1 MTLEGYFYESGS
13 AHRRLATFN
22 VEGIDFNLMVGDES
36 IKSGELSEL
45 DFSERIGNTPRR
57 VVFKDGSVFET
68 QDNNK
73 IDEVAFVG
81 GNRHGISRLVQ
92 MLESKWRWALT
103 SIVFLLVLGY
113 FITSVML
120 PWAGRELAF
129 VVPIKVNETISSG
142 GMRLLD
148 QRWFEPSELS
158 DDKKNEIRVSFK
170 DLIDALPNSE
180 FNYKLYFRNIGE
192 ANAFSLP
199 GGEIILTDELVRLSE
214 NPEQITA
221 ILLHEIGHVR
231 HRHVMQQLIRSSLIS
246 IAISMATSDLTALE
260 DLVVVLPVFVLESGY
275 SQADEIEADTY
286 MFDNMASLQM
296 NPIHFANIIQIIT
309 QDKYNIDDTALKY
322 FASHPET
329 SKRIENAIRKSKEF
343 LGDEEDFS
351 N

>member
-1 MTLEGYFYESGS
+1 MKLEGYCYESGS
-13 AHRRLATFN
+13 AARRMATFN
-22 VEGIDFNLMVGDES
+22 VEGIAFNLMVGDES
-36 IKSGELSEL
+36 IQSGELSEL
-45 DFSERIGNTPRR
+45 SFSERIGNTPRK

-81 GNRHGISRLVQ
+81 GNKHSISRRIQ

-103 SIVFLLVLGY
+103 SVVFLVVLGY
-113 FITSVML
+113 FITTVML

-129 VVPIKVNETISSG
+129 IVPSKVNETISSG
-142 GMRLLD
+142 GIRLLD
-148 QRWFEPSELS
+148 QKWFEPSELS
-158 DDKKNEIRVSFK
+158 DDKKNEIRESFT
-170 DLIDALPNSE
+170 DLINTLPNSE

-199 GGEIILTDELVRLSE
+199 AGEIILTDELVRLAE

-221 ILLHEIGHVR
+221 ILLHEIGHVH
-231 HRHVMQQLIRSSLIS
+231 HRHVMQQVIRSSLIS
-246 IAISMATSDLTALE
+246 VAISMATSDLSALE

-275 SQADEIEADTY
+275 SQADEIEADAY
-286 MFDNMASLQM
+286 MFEHMVRLQM
-296 NPIHFANIIQIIT
+296 NPIHFANVIQIIT
-309 QDKYNIDDTALKY
+309 QDKSNIDGTTLKY

-343 LGDEEDFS
+343 LGDGDVF
-351 N
+351 